1 MTLDE
6 TIRYTDN
13 NNEGTLVEA
22 SILQYLT
29 QLQDIFNEMEVMEEF
44 EDEVWIKVSKQMLFG
59 ELK

>member
-44 EDEVWIKVSKQMLFG
+44 EDEVWIKVSKQTLFG